1 MNYRKIYF
9 KLIRN
14 RKNNPLKDCYTE
26 THHIIPRSLGGKNF
40 KSNLIVLPARE
51 HFIAHL
57 LLSKMFSN
65 KIKKAKMIM
74 ALAMMMV
81 SSKKQN
87 RYRFTSRQFSFL
99 RELHAKSMSVLQG
112 GKLNSQSETMWIT
125 NGIKNKKI
133 KIFEQIEDG
142 WKKGRF
148 FNGYLK
154 KEKIE
159 KILKREKIEK
169 NKKQKL
175 EKKEYNK
182 KYYTDLYKIYCDFGW
197 IELKKYYFHSKPN
210 FIRQCI
216 KYVKDFKP
224 QNGKKRGASFHK

>member
-1 MNYRKIYF
+1 MNYKKIYF
-9 KLIRN
+9 KLIKN

-40 KSNLIVLPARE
+40 KSNLIVLSARE

-57 LLSKMFSN
+57 LLSKMFSD
-65 KIKKAKMIM
+65 KMKKAKMIM

-81 SSKKQN
+81 SSKNQN

-125 NGIKNKKI
+125 NGIENKKI
-133 KIFEQIEDG
+133 KIFEQIEGG

-148 FNGYLK
+148 IESSLKEEKTLK
-154 KEKIE
+154 K
-159 KILKREKIEK
+159 EK

-182 KYYTDLYKIYCDFGW
+182 KHYTNLYKIYCNFGW
-197 IELKKYYFHSKPN
+197 DEIKKNYPYSKPN
-210 FIRQCI
+210 FIQKCI
-216 KYVKDFKP
+216 KYALDFKP
-224 QNGKKRGASFHK
+224 QNGKKRGSQLL